1 MTEPAASDSVSHP
14 DVEVIEATTPFDRF
28 LRIDTIRF
36 RHRLF
41 SGEWSSANTYDVLR
55 QGAAVAVVLYDPDC
69 DAVVLIEQFRLPA
82 LLAGSSPRQL
92 EVVAGLVD
100 TDETPEMVA
109 IRETREETSLAL
121 DGELIP
127 IQRYLPS
134 CGASDESV
142 YLFCARID
150 SNTAGGVHGSQDEGE
165 DIRTVVKTI
174 AEIETLLDV
183 GAIENGHTADR
194 ALLAR
199 SPPRRRCAP
208 DGSEN
213 KMACFT
219 RRGAYRR

>member
-1 MTEPAASDSVSHP
+1 MTKKPAARGIVPHP
-14 DVEVIEATTPFDRF
+14 DVEIIEATTPFERF

-41 SGEWSSANTYDVLR
+41 SGEWSAAYTYDVLR
-55 QGAAVAVVLYDPDC
+55 RGEAVGIVLYDPDRE
-69 DAVVLIEQFRLPA
+69 AVVLIEQFRLAA

-109 IRETREETSLAL
+109 VRETREETGLAL
-121 DGELIP
+121 NGELIP

-142 YLFCARID
+142 HLFCARID
-150 SNTAGGVHGSQDEGE
+150 ASAAGGVHGSQAEGE

-174 AEIETLLDV
+174 AEIEELLDA
-183 GAIENGHTADR
+183 GAIENGHTLIALYWLLRHR
-194 ALLAR
+194 AELCAR
-199 SPPRRRCAP
+199 
-208 DGSEN
+208 GTG
-213 KMACFT
+213 K
-219 RRGAYRR
+219 